1 MREWMRKGL
10 AWCLAAVLLLGLLP
24 LSPRA
29 TAAEERDL
37 SQAEIDLD
45 AWFYRY
51 DKSPKKPVP
60 TVRLDGT
67 VVPSTDYTVS
77 YDNNTNAG
85 QAAVTVKGTGAYVG
99 SKTVHFTIDPRLVL
113 PQEVTVRKCYKSFDG
128 TTDARPEITAS
139 SLDGPLTVTCSQA
152 SYDTPYAGTGKTV
165 TLSGMRPSN
174 ANYTMQESD
183 MTWDRGEIA
192 PGIPNVKQNI
202 QLIQGE
208 RIDLD
213 TLVRGAGAGDVT
225 YQFSGDSKDCVLS
238 GSQLTAGETLG
249 SVSLIAH
256 IAQGKDVNGDGILD
270 YTGGTETFSLTVV
283 ARKTQPSESGE
294 SGNGQ
299 QSLTLKG
306 GSQVTY
312 GKSLQFTLSGG
323 AGSGAVRYWVK
334 KLWGS
339 RGSATIDQSGRLTAT
354 QAGKVLVYAEKAGD
368 ATYAAAKANPIEVTI
383 QPAQLTICVQDKTAA
398 VGEWVPSL
406 SSADYTVSGLV
417 NGDKLAKTP
426 TLSYASVPD
435 MSREGSV
442 TIQASGAVVPVGGNY
457 RADITYQFGTL
468 TITPQPVYPITV
480 RSALNGT
487 VTADKQS
494 ATEGTSVTLTV
505 KPNQNFKLEKLTAT
519 SGSKTLTCRE
529 TGSGT
534 YAFTMPAGAVTV
546 FATFAQVAQ
555 PVAFPFTDVSKSSWY
570 YDSVAYVYAQG
581 LMNGTGATTFAP
593 ATPTTRGMLVTI
605 LYRMEGSPASAA
617 WSPFADVTADAY
629 YAAPVAWAAWN
640 GIVNGVSATKF
651 APKQWITREQMASIL
666 YRYARYK
673 QWDVSQ
679 RGDLYQ
685 FSDRSQC
692 HSYALEAL
700 SWANA
705 TGLIQ
710 GKGKDILDPRGLRL
724 PRPGRGHLTALP
736 PDLRQARPARPAP
749 GIGRNSHLKK
759 IFKKF

>member
-1 MREWMRKGL
+1 MRERMRKGL

-51 DKSPKKPVP
+51 DKSPKEPVP

-426 TLSYASVPD
+426 TLSYASAPD

-442 TIQASGAVVPVGGNY
+442 TIQASGAV
-457 RADITYQFGTL
+457 
-468 TITPQPVYPITV
+468 TV
-480 RSALNGT
+480 S
-487 VTADKQS
+487 
-494 ATEGTSVTLTV
+494 
-505 KPNQNFKLEKLTAT
+505 
-519 SGSKTLTCRE
+519 
-529 TGSGT
+529 
-534 YAFTMPAGAVTV
+534 
-546 FATFAQVAQ
+546 ATFAQVAQ
-555 PVAFPFTDVSKSSWY
+555 SVAFPFTDVSKSSWY

-685 FSDRSQC
+685 FSDRSKC

-710 GKGKDILDPRGLRL
+710 GKGKDILDPRGLASRAQVAAIL
-724 PRPGRGHLTALP
+724 QRFHQTYAKPAQTPESGETAT
-736 PDLRQARPARPAP
+736 
-749 GIGRNSHLKK
+749 
-759 IFKKF
+759 

>member
-1 MREWMRKGL
+1 
-10 AWCLAAVLLLGLLP
+10 
-24 LSPRA
+24 
-29 TAAEERDL
+29 
-37 SQAEIDLD
+37 
-45 AWFYRY
+45 
-51 DKSPKKPVP
+51 
-60 TVRLDGT
+60 
-67 VVPSTDYTVS
+67 
-77 YDNNTNAG
+77 
-85 QAAVTVKGTGAYVG
+85 
-99 SKTVHFTIDPRLVL
+99 
-113 PQEVTVRKCYKSFDG
+113 
-128 TTDARPEITAS
+128 
-139 SLDGPLTVTCSQA
+139 
-152 SYDTPYAGTGKTV
+152 
-165 TLSGMRPSN
+165 
-174 ANYTMQESD
+174 
-183 MTWDRGEIA
+183 MTWDQGEIA

-270 YTGGTETFSLTVV
+270 YTGSTEPFSLTVV

-294 SGNGQ
+294 IGNGQ

-323 AGSGAVRYWVK
+323 AGSGAVRYWVEPR
-334 KLWGS
+334 GS

-398 VGEWVPSL
+398 VGEWAPSL

-417 NGDKLAKTP
+417 NGYKLAKTP
-426 TLSYASVPD
+426 TLSYASAPD

-442 TIQASGAVVPVGGNY
+442 TIQAG
-457 RADITYQFGTL
+457 
-468 TITPQPVYPITV
+468 
-480 RSALNGT
+480 
-487 VTADKQS
+487 
-494 ATEGTSVTLTV
+494 
-505 KPNQNFKLEKLTAT
+505 
-519 SGSKTLTCRE
+519 
-529 TGSGT
+529 
-534 YAFTMPAGAVTV
+534 GAVTV
-546 FATFAQVAQ
+546 SATFAQVAQ

-617 WSPFADVTADAY
+617 
-629 YAAPVAWAAWN
+629 
-640 GIVNGVSATKF
+640 
-651 APKQWITREQMASIL
+651 
-666 YRYARYK
+666 
-673 QWDVSQ
+673 
-679 RGDLYQ
+679 
-685 FSDRSQC
+685 
-692 HSYALEAL
+692 
-700 SWANA
+700 
-705 TGLIQ
+705 
-710 GKGKDILDPRGLRL
+710 
-724 PRPGRGHLTALP
+724 
-736 PDLRQARPARPAP
+736 
-749 GIGRNSHLKK
+749 
-759 IFKKF
+759 

>member
-1 MREWMRKGL
+1 MRERMRKGL

-29 TAAEERDL
+29 TAEEGRDL

-45 AWFYRY
+45 EWFYRY
-51 DKSPKKPVP
+51 DKSPKEPEP
-60 TVRLDGT
+60 TVRLEGT
-67 VVPSTDYTVS
+67 VVPHTDYTVS
-77 YDNNTNAG
+77 YGNNTNAG
-85 QAAVTVKGTGAYVG
+85 QASVTVTGTGAYYG
-99 SKTVHFTIDPRLVL
+99 SKTVRFTIDPRLVL
-113 PQEVTVRKCYKSFDG
+113 PKEVTVQKCYKSYDG
-128 TTDARPEITAS
+128 TTDAQPEITAS
-139 SLDGPLTVTCSQA
+139 SLDGTLTVTCSKA
-152 SYDTPYAGTGKTV
+152 SYDTPYAGAGKTV
-165 TLSGMRPSN
+165 TISGMRVSN
-174 ANYTMQESD
+174 ANYTMQEDSI
-183 MTWDRGEIA
+183 TWDQGEIA
-192 PGIPNVKQNI
+192 PGVPKVRQNT

-213 TLVRGAGAGDVT
+213 TLVSGAGDVT
-225 YQFSGDSKDCVLS
+225 YQFSGDSKGCTLS

-249 SVSLIAH
+249 TVSLIAH
-256 IAQGKDVNGDGILD
+256 IAQGKDINGDGILD

-283 ARKTQPSESGE
+283 ERKTQPSESGE

-312 GKSLQFTLSGG
+312 GQSLQFTLSGG
-323 AGSGAVRYWVK
+323 AGSGAVHYWVEP
-334 KLWGS
+334 WGT

-383 QPAQLTICVQDKTAA
+383 QPAQLTIRVQDKTAA

-406 SSADYTVSGLV
+406 SGADYTVSGLV
-417 NGDKLAKTP
+417 NGDKLAKAP
-426 TLSYASVPD
+426 TLAYASTPD

-442 TIQASGAVVPVGGNY
+442 TIQASGAVVPAGGNY

-494 ATEGTSVTLTV
+494 ATEGTTVTLTV
-505 KPNQNFKLEKLTAT
+505 KPNQNFKLDKLTAA

-529 TGSGT
+529 TSGGT
-534 YAFTMPAGAVTV
+534 YTFSMPAGAVTV
-546 FATFAQVAQ
+546 SATFAQVAQ
-555 PVAFPFTDVSKSSWY
+555 PAAFPFTDVSKSSWY
-570 YDSVAYVYAQG
+570 YESVAYVYAQG

-605 LYRMEGSPASAA
+605 LYRMEGSPVSAA

-651 APKQWITREQMASIL
+651 APRQWITREQMASIL
-666 YRYARYK
+666 YRYAQYK

-679 RGDLYQ
+679 RGNLYQ
-685 FSDRSQC
+685 FSDRSKC

-710 GKGKDILDPRGLRL
+710 GKGKDILDPRGLASRAQVAAIL
-724 PRPGRGHLTALP
+724 QRFHQTYAKPAQSPETGETA
-736 PDLRQARPARPAP
+736 A
-749 GIGRNSHLKK
+749 
-759 IFKKF
+759 

>member
-1 MREWMRKGL
+1 MMKKFLRWN
-10 AWCLAAVLLLGLLP
+10 ALLLALCCCLTAFALAEEEPVVITTSVDTLTVAVGRIVDYELSI
-24 LSPRA
+24 SPRSA
-29 TAAEERDL
+29 KKGYTFTISDETVAEVLRDG
-37 SQAEIDLD
+37 
-45 AWFYRY
+45 R
-51 DKSPKKPVP
+51 
-60 TVRLDGT
+60 
-67 VVPSTDYTVS
+67 
-77 YDNNTNAG
+77 
-85 QAAVTVKGTGAYVG
+85 VKGRKQGTCTLTIG
-99 SKTVHFTIDPRLVL
+99 SKVDPTATKVL
-113 PQEVTVRKCYKSFDG
+113 DVIVVQPAKSVKAQLDQETLSVGQT
-128 TTDARPEITAS
+128 AQITAS
-139 SLDGPLTVTCSQA
+139 VSPEDA
-152 SYDTPYAGTGKTV
+152 
-165 TLSGMRPSN
+165 TL
-174 ANYTMQESD
+174 
-183 MTWDRGEIA
+183 
-192 PGIPNVKQNI
+192 
-202 QLIQGE
+202 QG
-208 RIDLD
+208 
-213 TLVRGAGAGDVT
+213 VT
-225 YQFSGDSKDCVLS
+225 YESRKPEVATVD
-238 GSQLTAGETLG
+238 E
-249 SVSLIAH
+249 
-256 IAQGKDVNGDGILD
+256 NGVV
-270 YTGGTETFSLTVV
+270 TGM
-283 ARKTQPSESGE
+283 
-294 SGNGQ
+294 
-299 QSLTLKG
+299 
-306 GSQVTY
+306 
-312 GKSLQFTLSGG
+312 
-323 AGSGAVRYWVK
+323 
-334 KLWGS
+334 S

-398 VGEWVPSL
+398 VGEWAPSL

-426 TLSYASVPD
+426 TLSYASAPD

-442 TIQASGAVVPVGGNY
+442 TIQASGAVAPVGGNY

-546 FATFAQVAQ
+546 SATFAQIAQ

-685 FSDRSQC
+685 FSDRSKC

-710 GKGKDILDPRGLRL
+710 GKGKDILDPRGLASRAQVAAIL
-724 PRPGRGHLTALP
+724 QRFHQTYAKPAQTPESGETAT
-736 PDLRQARPARPAP
+736 
-749 GIGRNSHLKK
+749 
-759 IFKKF
+759 

>member
-1 MREWMRKGL
+1 MRERMRKGL

-45 AWFYRY
+45 DWFYRY
-51 DKSPKKPVP
+51 DKSPKEPVP
-60 TVRLDGT
+60 TVRLDGA
-67 VVPSTDYTVS
+67 VVPNTDYTVS
-77 YDNNTNAG
+77 YANNTNAG
-85 QAAVTVKGTGAYVG
+85 QAAVTVTGTGAYFG

-128 TTDARPEITAS
+128 TTDAQPEITAS
-139 SLDGPLTVTCSQA
+139 SLDGPLTVTCSKA

-165 TLSGMRPSN
+165 IFSGMRPSN

-183 MTWDRGEIA
+183 MTWNQGEIA
-192 PGIPNVKQNI
+192 PDIPNVKQNI

-238 GSQLTAGETLG
+238 GSQLSAGETLG

-312 GKSLQFTLSGG
+312 GKRLQFTLSGG
-323 AGSGAVRYWVK
+323 AGSGAVRYWVEPR
-334 KLWGS
+334 GS

-398 VGEWVPSL
+398 VGEWAPSL

-417 NGDKLAKTP
+417 NGDKLARTP
-426 TLSYASVPD
+426 TLS
-435 MSREGSV
+435 
-442 TIQASGAVVPVGGNY
+442 
-457 RADITYQFGTL
+457 
-468 TITPQPVYPITV
+468 
-480 RSALNGT
+480 
-487 VTADKQS
+487 
-494 ATEGTSVTLTV
+494 
-505 KPNQNFKLEKLTAT
+505 
-519 SGSKTLTCRE
+519 
-529 TGSGT
+529 
-534 YAFTMPAGAVTV
+534 
-546 FATFAQVAQ
+546 
-555 PVAFPFTDVSKSSWY
+555 
-570 YDSVAYVYAQG
+570 
-581 LMNGTGATTFAP
+581 
-593 ATPTTRGMLVTI
+593 
-605 LYRMEGSPASAA
+605 
-617 WSPFADVTADAY
+617 
-629 YAAPVAWAAWN
+629 
-640 GIVNGVSATKF
+640 
-651 APKQWITREQMASIL
+651 
-666 YRYARYK
+666 
-673 QWDVSQ
+673 
-679 RGDLYQ
+679 
-685 FSDRSQC
+685 
-692 HSYALEAL
+692 
-700 SWANA
+700 
-705 TGLIQ
+705 
-710 GKGKDILDPRGLRL
+710 
-724 PRPGRGHLTALP
+724 
-736 PDLRQARPARPAP
+736 
-749 GIGRNSHLKK
+749 
-759 IFKKF
+759 

>member
-1 MREWMRKGL
+1 MRERMRKGL

-45 AWFYRY
+45 DWFYRY
-51 DKSPKKPVP
+51 DKSPKEPVP
-60 TVRLDGT
+60 TVRLDGA
-67 VVPSTDYTVS
+67 VVPDTDYTVS
-77 YDNNTNAG
+77 YANNTNAG
-85 QAAVTVKGTGAYVG
+85 QAAVTVTGTGAYFG

-113 PQEVTVRKCYKSFDG
+113 PKEVTVRKCYKSFDG
-128 TTDARPEITAS
+128 TTDAQPEITAT
-139 SLDGPLTVTCSQA
+139 SLDGPLTVTCSKA
-152 SYDTPYAGTGKTV
+152 AYDTPYAGTGKTV

-174 ANYTMQESD
+174 ANYTMQESS

-208 RIDLD
+208 RINLD

-306 GSQVTY
+306 GNQVPY
-312 GKSLQFTLSGG
+312 GKRLQFTLS
-323 AGSGAVRYWVK
+323 
-334 KLWGS
+334 
-339 RGSATIDQSGRLTAT
+339 
-354 QAGKVLVYAEKAGD
+354 
-368 ATYAAAKANPIEVTI
+368 
-383 QPAQLTICVQDKTAA
+383 
-398 VGEWVPSL
+398 
-406 SSADYTVSGLV
+406 
-417 NGDKLAKTP
+417 
-426 TLSYASVPD
+426 YASAPD

-546 FATFAQVAQ
+546 SATFAQVAQ

-685 FSDRSQC
+685 FSDRSKC

-710 GKGKDILDPRGLRL
+710 GKGKDILDPRGLASRAQVAAIL
-724 PRPGRGHLTALP
+724 QRFHQTYAKPAQTPKSGKTAT
-736 PDLRQARPARPAP
+736 
-749 GIGRNSHLKK
+749 
-759 IFKKF
+759 